1 MTAEELRE
9 MELDPD
15 ADSLESECDNLGADM
30 TLSQA
35 TLPPLSQFVCVIVF
49 WCCFFDK
56 IYYRYP

>member
-15 ADSLESECDNLGADM
+15 ADSLEFECDNLGADM

-35 TLPPLSQFVCVIVF
+35 TLPPLSQFVCDILFF
-49 WCCFFDK
+49 WYRFF
-56 IYYRYP
+56 